1 MASYV
6 HQLKSILPPY
16 AQRFERVLQK
26 EIPLLGEDNKL
37 KESFIYS
44 LGGAAKRFRPAL
56 VYMIADSISGR
67 NVDLSAF
74 AVECFH
80 AASLVADDLPC
91 MDNDDFRRGRPTV
104 HKVYG
109 DSTALLASFALI
121 AKGFEAIARNAIDE
135 VGKKVL
141 SRAVLEASKSM
152 GILGLIGGQFIDL
165 FPDPPTRQG
174 IEKIHEMKTV
184 CLFDLSM
191 TLGWL
196 FGGGAIESLE
206 DIHKSAFHFGSAFQI
221 VDDIDD
227 YDQDLKIGKV
237 HNFAVQFGLSE
248 AKKAVLEH
256 TENCCKLLSK
266 LKITGPLLELTES
279 FRASTSL

>member
-16 AQRFERVLQK
+16 VQRFEKVLQQ
-26 EIPLLGEDNKL
+26 ESLLLGEETKL
-37 KESFIYS
+37 RESFIYS

-56 VYMIADSISGR
+56 VYMVADSISDSKR
-67 NVDLSAF
+67 DVDLCAF

-109 DSTALLASFALI
+109 EPTALLASFALI
-121 AKGFEAIARNAIDE
+121 AKGFEAIARNATEDIARP
-135 VGKKVL
+135 VL
-141 SRAVLEASKSM
+141 AQAILEASRTM
-152 GILGLIGGQFIDL
+152 GILGLIGGQYIDL
-165 FPDPPTRQG
+165 FPQEPTREG

-184 CLFDLSM
+184 SLFDLSM

-196 FGGGAIESLE
+196 FGGG
-206 DIHKSAFHFGSAFQI
+206 DISQLPTIHQAAFHFGSAFQI

-227 YDQDLKIGKV
+227 YDQDVKIGKV
-237 HNFAVQFGLSE
+237 HNFAVQFGIEE
-248 AKKAVLEH
+248 AKKAVSDHAEK
-256 TENCCKLLSK
+256 CCLLLK
-266 LKITGPLLELTES
+266 ELKIRGPLLELAAS
-279 FRASTSL
+279 F